1 MYLSRIARQV
11 FVGFLFQIQ
20 HPFHIVSEWAGNI
33 QFLIWRKIYDLTR
46 RCITLSFYE
55 SISYLYCLIH
65 LLPIIRKILTA
76 CVAVWNILTQD
87 QVLWRQIEAN
97 RVFRQRLI
105 HVLNLSKK
113 SNFLCGNHIKM
124 PQVHRSQNTM
134 LWPNWSITSMPG
146 KTY

>member
-1 MYLSRIARQV
+1 MYLSRVARQV
-11 FVGFLFQIQ
+11 FVGFLFQITTSVS
-20 HPFHIVSEWAGNI
+20 HPFPNEREIFSSSFEGKFMTWHVAVLHLVFMKVSLTYIVWFI
-33 QFLIWRKIYDLTR
+33 
-46 RCITLSFYE
+46 C
-55 SISYLYCLIH
+55 CL
-65 LLPIIRKILTA
+65 IIRKILTA

-97 RVFRQRLI
+97 RVFRQRLV

-134 LWPNWSITSMPG
+134 LWLNWSITSM
-146 KTY
+146 YR